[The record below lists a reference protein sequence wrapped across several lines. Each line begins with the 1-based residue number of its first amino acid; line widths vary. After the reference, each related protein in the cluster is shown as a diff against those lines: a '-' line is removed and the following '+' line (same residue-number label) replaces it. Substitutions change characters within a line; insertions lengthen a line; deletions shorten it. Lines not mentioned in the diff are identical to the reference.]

1 MNNRIMQEVLN
12 ALSEQRA
19 QNEREELRRRSEVI
33 EKCPEIGEVMK
44 KRQDTVLSTVFSA
57 FQLPPD
63 ENLEEKVLVWNKRI
77 RELLKQ
83 YGYAENY
90 LEPVC
95 RCAACEDTG
104 YVGESK
110 KTLCTCAQALYA
122 QYLEKSGSFED
133 EQAFLRYNAA
143 VYPDTLLS
151 DIYRDDPKPPHP
163 LNQLNISQRQYMSV
177 IRRRC
182 EDYANALPQPAQK
195 TLLLYGGSGLG
206 KTFLLRCIHARAR
219 DMGVPALCVTANQ
232 FLRIARAACF
242 SNRQEQLDELD
253 ALYDVPLLLIDDL
266 GTEPLLETVTVEQL
280 FNLINE
286 RQNARLCT
294 VLSTNLSLSD
304 IKTRYTER
312 IYSRLRD
319 KNACQALEFLGQDIR
334 LK

>member
-83 YGYAENY
+83 HGYAENY

-122 QYLEKSGSFED
+122 QYLEKSGTFEG
-133 EQAFLRYNAA
+133 EQTFEAYNENVFPA
-143 VYPDTLLS
+143 VALPGT
-151 DIYRDDPKPPHP
+151 
-163 LNQLNISQRQYMSV
+163 QVTQRQYMSA

-206 KTFLLRCIHARAR
+206 KTFLLRSIHARAR

-242 SNRQEQLDELD
+242 SNKQEQLDELD